1 MPDGPEF
8 GSQNR
13 RSVVKIT
20 KVAIV
25 AAGMALIAAACGTD
39 SGGAGGGGEDSG
51 TLKIG
56 VATAQTGALA
66 PYDQPAL
73 KGFRLGVDEINKD
86 GGIDGEYKIDL
97 DIKDTQ
103 SDPAQT
109 SVAAQELI
117 DSGIQI
123 LITPCDADPS
133 IAAGQVA
140 QDAQIPAISFCA
152 STPTLPQAVG
162 DYMFS
167 NFPGDNAQATVSA
180 KFAREQGYETAF
192 ILKSPDTAYTQ
203 KLPEYF
209 AEVFEREGGEVVGG
223 ATYTFGQQN
232 FGAVVT
238 RIKQLDPPPD
248 VIMTSAYE
256 PDFPAFI
263 KQLRSGG
270 VDIPIIESD
279 GIDSPT
285 TFELGDVVDGV
296 VFTTAGFPKPGS
308 SLAEFNEKYKKEYG
322 EEAGTIFTAVGYD
335 LAAVIEAAVTEAGS
349 TDPTAVRDALASLS
363 GVEGVTG
370 TISYEG
376 GNGMPIQDIAL
387 VRIEGGERELIDN
400 VEPDQAEVPEP

>member
-1 MPDGPEF
+1 V
-8 GSQNR
+8 R
-13 RSVVKIT
+13 KIKVVI
-20 KVAIV
+20 
-25 AAGMALIAAACGTD
+25 AATGVALIAAACGT
-39 SGGAGGGGEDSG
+39 GAGGGGDEGGDSG

-56 VATAQTGALA
+56 IATAQTGSLA

-73 KGFRLGVDEINKD
+73 KGFRLGVDEINRD
-86 GGIDGEYKIDL
+86 GGIDGEYRITL
-97 DIKDTQ
+97 DVKDTQ
-103 SDPAQT
+103 SDPART

-117 DSGIQI
+117 DSGVQV

-180 KFAREQGYETAF
+180 KYARDQGYETAF
-192 ILKSPDTAYTQ
+192 ILKSPDSAYTQ
-203 KLPEYF
+203 RLPEYF
-209 AEVFEREGGEVVGG
+209 AQVFEREGGEVVGE
-223 ATYTFGQQN
+223 ATYTLGQQN
-232 FGAVVT
+232 FGSVVT
-238 RIKQLDPPPD
+238 RIKQLDPQPD
-248 VIMTSAYE
+248 FIMTSAYE
-256 PDFPAFI
+256 PDFPAFV
-263 KQLRSGG
+263 KQLRSAG
-270 VDIPIIESD
+270 VDVPIIESD

-308 SLAEFNEKYKKEYG
+308 PLAEFNEKYEKEYG

-335 LAAVIEAAVTEAGS
+335 LAAVIEAAVTQAGD
-349 TDPTAVRDALASLS
+349 TDPTAIRDALASLS

-376 GNGMPIQDIAL
+376 GSGMPIQDIAL
-387 VRIEGGERELIDN
+387 VRIEGGERQLVDN
-400 VEPDQAEVPEP
+400 VMPERSEIPEP

>member
-1 MPDGPEF
+1 MPDRTEF
-8 GSQNR
+8 GIQTR

-20 KVAIV
+20 RIAIV
-25 AAGMALIAAACGTD
+25 AAVMALIAAACGTG
-39 SGGAGGGGEDSG
+39 SGGEGGEDAG

-73 KGFRLGVDEINKD
+73 KGFRLGVDEINQD
-86 GGIDGEYKIDL
+86 GGIDGQYKVDL

-117 DSGIQI
+117 DSGSQI

-133 IAAGQVA
+133 IAAGQVT

-152 STPTLPQAVG
+152 STPTLPEAVG

-180 KFAREQGYETAF
+180 KYAREQEGYETVF
-192 ILKSPDTAYTQ
+192 ILNSPDTAYTQ

-209 AEVFEREGGEVVGG
+209 AEVFEREGGEVVGK
-223 ATYTFGQQN
+223 ATYSLGQQN
-232 FGAVVT
+232 FGAVAT
-238 RIKQLDPPPD
+238 RIKQLDPAPD

-263 KQLRSGG
+263 KQLRSAG
-270 VDIPIIESD
+270 VDVPIIESD

-285 TFELGDVVDGV
+285 TFELGDVVEGV

-308 SLAEFNEKYKKEYG
+308 PLAEFNEKYEKEYG

-335 LAAVIEAAVTEAGS
+335 LATVIEAAVTEAGS
-349 TDPTAVRDALASLS
+349 TDPTAIRDALASLS

-400 VEPDQAEVPEP
+400 VKPEQSEIPEP

>member
-1 MPDGPEF
+1 MPDRTEF
-8 GSQNR
+8 GIQTR
-13 RSVVKIT
+13 RSVVKKARI
-20 KVAIV
+20 AIV
-25 AAGMALIAAACGTD
+25 AAVMALVAAACGSG
-39 SGGAGGGGEDSG
+39 SGGEGGEDAG

-73 KGFRLGVDEINKD
+73 KGFRLGVDEINQD
-86 GGIDGEYKIDL
+86 GGIDGQYEIDL

-117 DSGIQI
+117 DSGSQI

-152 STPTLPQAVG
+152 STPTLPEAVG

-180 KFAREQGYETAF
+180 KYAREQGYETAF

-209 AEVFEREGGEVVGG
+209 AQVFEREGGKVVGE

-238 RIKQLDPPPD
+238 RIKQLDPAPD
-248 VIMTSAYE
+248 IIMTSAYE

-263 KQLRSGG
+263 KQLRSAG
-270 VDIPIIESD
+270 VNVPIIESD

-285 TFELGDVVDGV
+285 TFELGDVVEGV

-308 SLAEFNEKYKKEYG
+308 PLAEFNEKYEKEYG

-335 LAAVIEAAVTEAGS
+335 LASVIEASVTEAGGTEPS
-349 TDPTAVRDALASLS
+349 AIRDALASLS

-387 VRIEGGERELIDN
+387 VRIEGGERALIDN
-400 VEPDQAEVPEP
+400 VMPEQSEIPEP